1 MSVAPTP
8 DSPSSMDHDPSS
20 VSNAAPSTHPHL
32 GRFLAL
38 ALATLFVMVALGV
51 YWVWQR
57 ADREQRWRDRINATE
72 TMLVP
77 RNTP

>member
-1 MSVAPTP
+1 MSVATPP
-8 DSPSSMDHDPSS
+8 DSPSSLDQDPTLAS
-20 VSNAAPSTHPHL
+20 AAPASRPHL

-57 ADREQRWRDRINATE
+57 ADREQQWRDRINATE